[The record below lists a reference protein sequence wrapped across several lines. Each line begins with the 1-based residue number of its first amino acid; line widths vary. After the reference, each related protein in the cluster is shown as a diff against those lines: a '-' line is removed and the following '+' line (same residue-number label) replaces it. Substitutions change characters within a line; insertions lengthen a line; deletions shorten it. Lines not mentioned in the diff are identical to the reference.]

1 MIIKPMNDRSPE
13 TVFVSFRNVDGAGS
27 ITQNMAFTFLISGA
41 SVTAG
46 SGNFNAVLPATAHLQ
61 GFGGIAA
68 RYSVPINGTGIGT
81 AYGYQGS
88 ILCSQEVGSIT
99 INAGNLL
106 IAVNGTGGLS
116 SIGGATFDWANMKY
130 AITGAAL
137 AAANISNAGG
147 YFDNC
152 TVRTLQ

>member
-13 TVFVSFRNVDGAGS
+13 TAFVAFRNVDGGGS
-27 ITQNMAFTFLISGA
+27 ITQNMAINFLISGA

-46 SGNFNAVLPATAHLQ
+46 SGNYNAVLPITAHLQ
-61 GFGGIAA
+61 GFGGIA
-68 RYSVPINGTGIGT
+68 RYSVPINGTGSAV
-81 AYGYQGS
+81 AYGYQNS

-106 IAVNGTGGLS
+106 IAVTATGGLS
-116 SIGGATFDWANMKY
+116 SIGGATFDWANMRY

-152 TVRTLQ
+152 QVRAL

>member
-1 MIIKPMNDRSPE
+1 MIIKPMNERSPE
-13 TVFVSFRNVDGAGS
+13 VALVAFRNVDGGGS
-27 ITQNMAFTFLISGA
+27 ITQNMAFNYLVSGA

-46 SGNFNAVLPATAHLQ
+46 SGNFNAVLPVTAHIA
-61 GFGGIAA
+61 GFGGIA
-68 RYSVPINGTGIGT
+68 RFSVPINGTGIAT
-81 AYGYQGS
+81 AYGYHAS
-88 ILCSQEVGSIT
+88 ILASQEVGSIT

-106 IAVNGTGGLS
+106 NAVTATGGMS

-137 AAANISNAGG
+137 GAAGISLNTNP

-152 TVRTLQ
+152 TVRALH

>member
-1 MIIKPMNDRSPE
+1 MIIKRQNARSPE
-13 TVFVSFRNVDGAGS
+13 TVFVAFRNVDGGGS
-27 ITQNMAFTFLISGA
+27 ITQNMGVCYLVSGA

-46 SGNFNAVLPATAHLQ
+46 SGVFNAVLPVTAHLA
-61 GFGGIAA
+61 GFTGIA
-68 RYSVPINGTGIGT
+68 RSSVPINGVGLATVW
-81 AYGYQGS
+81 GYHNS
-88 ILCSQEVGSIT
+88 ILASQEVGSIT

-106 IAVNGTGGLS
+106 NVVTATGGLS

-137 AAANISNAGG
+137 GAAGISLNTNP

-152 TVRTLQ
+152 TVRALH

>member
-1 MIIKPMNDRSPE
+1 MVIKPMNDRSPE
-13 TVFVSFRNVDGAGS
+13 TAFVAFRNVDGSGS
-27 ITQNMAFTFLISGA
+27 ITQNMAINYLISGA

-61 GFGGIAA
+61 GFGGIA
-68 RYSVPINGTGIGT
+68 RSSVPVNGTGLAT
-81 AYGYQGS
+81 AFGYHNS

-106 IAVNGTGGLS
+106 ICVTATGGMS
-116 SIGGATFDWANMKY
+116 SIGGATYDWVNNKY

-152 TVRTLQ
+152 TVRALN